1 MNSCISCQTNVSKE
15 NLIPQLD
22 GNGQV
27 ECENCERN
35 FKTEEELKKHME
47 EHEWGCDDCRLCLT
61 SKYFAD
67 LHELKIKLFTK
78 AKLSLSLFWPGRV
91 CED

>member
-47 EHEWGCDDCRLCLT
+47 EHEWAVMTVDFVSLQSISRTYT
-61 SKYFAD
+61 S
-67 LHELKIKLFTK
+67 
-78 AKLSLSLFWPGRV
+78 
-91 CED
+91 